1 MPVALVDCNSFYAS
15 CEQVFQPRLQGR
27 AVVVL
32 SNNDGCVVARS
43 REAKALGIKM
53 GEPWFQARHRL
64 QGQGQAEAVTALS
77 SNYALYADMS
87 NRVMRILGRFSPRQ
101 EVYSIDE
108 SFLELDGLP
117 EPPEVTGQRI
127 RATVLRWTGLPVCV
141 GIGPTKTLAKL
152 ANHLAKQDP
161 AWAGVCDLAVLDAGE
176 VERLLAPIP
185 VAEVWG
191 VGQRLAQRLGALGIE
206 TALDLR
212 RAPSKRIRQH
222 ASVMLERTA
231 LELRGIACLDL
242 ETLSPDKQ
250 QIRCSRSFGA
260 TVSSLAELTEAIT
273 TFTSRAAEKLRAQQG
288 EAAAIAVEI
297 RSSAFRRDAAAYA
310 ASRVVPLAAPTADTR
325 ALVAAARAG
334 LNRLYK
340 PGPAYAKAGVI
351 LLDLSRAA
359 ERQPDLFADSSADDR
374 SQVLMATLDQIN
386 RRFGRGSLT
395 LANAR
400 PAPRWRRREQ
410 FRSPRY
416 TTRLDELP
424 VAHC

>member
-15 CEQVFQPRLQGR
+15 CEQVFQPRLQHCP
-27 AVVVL
+27 VVVL

-43 REAKALGIKM
+43 REAKALGIRM
-53 GEPWFQARHRL
+53 GEPWFQAQQRL
-64 QGQGQAEAVTALS
+64 RAQGQLEAVTARS

-87 NRVMRILGRFSPRQ
+87 NRVMRLLGRFAPHQ

-108 SFLELDGLP
+108 CFLDLAGLP
-117 EPPEVTGQRI
+117 EPAAVVGQRI

-152 ANHLAKQDP
+152 ANHLAKRDP
-161 AWAGVCDLAVLDAGE
+161 AWAGVRDLEILDAAE
-176 VERLLAPIP
+176 VDRLLAPVP
-185 VAEVWG
+185 VGEVWG
-191 VGQRLAQRLGALGIE
+191 VGQRLARRLDALGIE

-212 RAPSKRIRQH
+212 RAPARHIRRH

-231 LELRGIACLDL
+231 LELRGIARLDL
-242 ETLSPDKQ
+242 ETVSPDKQ

-260 TVSSLAELTEAIT
+260 TVSSLEELTEAIT
-273 TFTSRAAEKLRAQQG
+273 TFTSRAAEKLRSQQG
-288 EAAAIAVEI
+288 DAAAIAVEI
-297 RSSAFRRDAAAYA
+297 RSSRFRDAQPYA
-310 ASRVVPLAAPTADTR
+310 ASRVVPLATPTADTR
-325 ALVAAARAG
+325 ALVTAARAG
-334 LNRLYK
+334 LKRIFK
-340 PGPAYAKAGVI
+340 PGPAYSKAGVI
-351 LLDLSRAA
+351 LLELSRATG
-359 ERQPDLFADSSADDR
+359 RQPDLFGEPAADAR
-374 SQVLMATLDQIN
+374 SQALMATVDQIN

-416 TTRLDELP
+416 TTRLAELP
-424 VAHC
+424 VAYC

>member
-1 MPVALVDCNSFYAS
+1 MPIALVDCNSFYAS

-53 GEPWFQARHRL
+53 GEPWFKVRRRL
-64 QGQGQAEAVTALS
+64 QAQGQAEALSALS

-87 NRVMRILGRFSPRQ
+87 NRVMRILSRFAPRQ

-108 SFLELDGLP
+108 SFLELGGLP
-117 EPPEVTGQRI
+117 EPAAVIGQRI
-127 RATVLRWTGLPVCV
+127 RRTVLRWTGLPVCV

-161 AWAGVCDLAVLDAGE
+161 AWAGVCDLEVLSAAEID
-176 VERLLAPIP
+176 RLLAPIP

-191 VGQRLAQRLGALGIE
+191 VGARLAQRLARLGIE
-206 TALDLR
+206 SALDLR
-212 RAPSKRIRQH
+212 RAPPAQVRRHS
-222 ASVMLERTA
+222 SVMLERTA

-242 ETLSPDKQ
+242 EELTPDKQ

-260 TVSSLAELTEAIT
+260 TVSSLEELTEAIT

-297 RSSAFRRDAAAYA
+297 RTSAFRPGTAPYA
-310 ASRVVPLAAPTADTR
+310 ASRVVPLAAPSADTR
-325 ALVAAARAG
+325 VLVAAARRG
-334 LNRLYK
+334 LQRLFK
-340 PGPAYAKAGVI
+340 PGLVYSKAGVI
-351 LLDLSRAA
+351 LLGLTQAA
-359 ERQPDLFADSSADDR
+359 QRQPDLFAEPTTDAR
-374 SQVLMATLDQIN
+374 SQALMATLDQIN

-400 PAPRWRRREQ
+400 PDPRWRRREQ